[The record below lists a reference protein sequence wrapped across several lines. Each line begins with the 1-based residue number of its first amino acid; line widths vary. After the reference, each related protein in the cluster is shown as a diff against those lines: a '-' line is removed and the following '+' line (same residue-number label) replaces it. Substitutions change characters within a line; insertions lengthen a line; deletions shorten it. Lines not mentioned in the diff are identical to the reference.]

1 MYEGGMVL
9 YLYMKGAW
17 YCEGGMVLYL
27 YMKRGRV
34 LHTRATPQAEV
45 NDFICV
51 KYALISQYSLNTH
64 NKFNRALVKRGA
76 LSHSAPT
83 RGPAS
88 FNQGPKN

>member
-1 MYEGGMVL
+1 MYEGVWYCTYIEGGMVL
-9 YLYMKGAW
+9 YLL
-17 YCEGGMVLYL
+17 V

-34 LHTRATPQAEV
+34 LHTRAAPQAEV

-76 LSHSAPT
+76 LSHSAPP
-83 RGPAS
+83 GD
-88 FNQGPKN
+88 QL